1 MKKYI
6 VYLILCFVSCL
17 IFSCTSVY
25 ENGDTSCIP
34 EGMERLTFKVIVP
47 SSKVVGSNTR
57 NAALERENEIKDLFV
72 KIGYYDGGHYR
83 NFYSTQNGT
92 IHFDSYA
99 YEDSIYRAS
108 IEVPV
113 GTFRDGDNIYVWANQ
128 EYPIEVT
135 LEEEL
140 TTPLY
145 MSGIGT
151 IRDRW
156 GGGRDFETDV
166 HLLRGVAKLRTVVRT
181 TKRSVMGSW
190 RINMDQVET
199 QLLYMPSCIRPFAPF
214 ETHRNPTINESW
226 NNLYCR
232 YIDCSLRYNY
242 WWLSSLLSSVE
253 LPIDDGV
260 NVDKVTETS
269 YDRYIYENWLENE
282 SEYDENA
289 NVTAL
294 KVRIPLWNN
303 ETGENRIIERVI
315 PIKTNDS
322 YRILRNHIYTVDI
335 RVLSL
340 DEVKIF
346 TDMLDWEDV
355 GVTGDIVG
363 TDFYIDRAASK
374 GITLIK
380 DIVDPVKLVK
390 VDCHAPG
397 HLQIRVLKSNKTDLM
412 STNDLQLYYNGITET
427 DKLVDN
433 SGIYDLTAAQIMNF
447 YCTTGSVPA
456 NYEGGFI
463 EISSDNVHV
472 EYIPISSLD
481 TFTPLDT
488 EGTANSYIVDRG
500 AASYSFTAAIMGNGV
515 DGIIDEGNFEDASGN
530 ILTKAGGANIHPLSA
545 KLLWQDT
552 DELVEQVALVNGRVQ
567 VKMGRS
573 RGNAVI
579 AVYDKANPNAED
591 AKVLWSWHLWC
602 TATPKIL
609 EFVTSIYTGNNY
621 KVMDRNLG
629 ATATKAYLGTV
640 QGLHYQWGR
649 KDPFSGS
656 LAYDGIRT
664 ILYDVR
670 SGQVVYKYSDERV
683 TVNQAISTP
692 NSFYTPLRKSWC
704 TKTTDLKYLWGN
716 PDGEQ
721 DVFPKETLKSLYD
734 PCPYGYKVAPHDV
747 FKILSK
753 GEVAIFPEPGMTL
766 LDMYFIKSYF
776 ENGSTFYYDNAGT
789 DETKLIYLPETY
801 APDATII
808 RLGKRGVYWCSSP
821 HPANKENNGL
831 MFNFHIYPMSFF
843 EYNIYNAVITSSP
856 ASIRCVKE

>member
-1 MKKYI
+1 MTNKMVIGYKFAF
-6 VYLILCFVSCL
+6 ILLLLSSCVEDIRNCDIGNVDNMIPDGKERMEL
-17 IFSCTSVY
+17 RLVIPGGKQPVVRSIENGMAGENKVERLFMDVMNSGTVIASRSTADGALTLTPTDVDSVY
-25 ENGDTSCIP
+25 AVST
-34 EGMERLTFKVIVP
+34 
-47 SSKVVGSNTR
+47 
-57 NAALERENEIKDLFV
+57 LFD
-72 KIGYYDGGHYR
+72 IG
-83 NFYSTQNGT
+83 
-92 IHFDSYA
+92 
-99 YEDSIYRAS
+99 
-108 IEVPV
+108 
-113 GTFRDGDNIYVWANQ
+113 
-128 EYPIEVT
+128 T
-135 LEEEL
+135 LEAGYTLRVRANED
-140 TTPLY
+140 TPAIISGQPVSPFY
-145 MSGIGT
+145 MSGTGVIEDG
-151 IRDRW
+151 INRN
-156 GGGRDFETDV
+156 FKASV
-166 HLLRGVAKLRTVVRT
+166 HLLRGVAKLRTTVRT
-181 TKRSVMGSW
+181 TSFTVPQELMIGDVKIQVIHAAD
-190 RINMDQVET
+190 RIRKYAPFSSHANEAVVENLPASSLNYPDYPEVSLYDILAHEQVE
-199 QLLYMPSCIRPFAPF
+199 
-214 ETHRNPTINESW
+214 INGEAITFYP
-226 NNLYCR
+226 LF
-232 YIDCSLRYNY
+232 
-242 WWLSSLLSSVE
+242 V
-253 LPIDDGV
+253 
-260 NVDKVTETS
+260 
-269 YDRYIYENWLENE
+269 YENYLEQE
-282 SEYDENA
+282 EEYDPA
-289 NVTAL
+289 INVTSL
-294 KVRIPLWNN
+294 KLTIPV
-303 ETGENRIIERVI
+303 TDGIASRVIERTI
-315 PIKTNDS
+315 PVKAEDS
-322 YRILRNHIYTVDI
+322 YRMKRNHIYSVDVQ
-335 RVLSL
+335 VLSL
-340 DEVKIF
+340 DEVKVF

-363 TDFYIDRAASK
+363 GVDFDIDRTK
-374 GITLIK
+374 ITLIK
-380 DIVDPVKLVK
+380 DIVDPVKLLK

-397 HLQIRVLKSNKTDLM
+397 RLQIRALKPNKTDLI
-412 STNDLQLYYNGITET
+412 STTDLQLYCNGITET
-427 DKLVDN
+427 DKLADN
-433 SGIYDLTAAQIMNF
+433 SGIYDLTAAQVMNF

-472 EYIPISSLD
+472 EYIPVSSLD

-488 EGTANSYIVDRG
+488 EGTANSYIADRG
-500 AASYSFTAAIMGNGV
+500 AGSYSFTATIMGNGV
-515 DGIIDEGNFEDASGN
+515 DGIIDEGKFEDASGN

-579 AVYDKANPNAED
+579 AVYDKTNPNAED

-656 LAYDGIRT
+656 LTYDGIRT

-683 TVNQAISTP
+683 TAGQAISTP
-692 NSFYTPLRKSWC
+692 SSLYSPRRGLGSESWC
-704 TKTTDLKYLWGN
+704 TKTTELKYLWGN

-753 GEVAIFPEPGMTL
+753 GEIAIFPPAGASL
-766 LDMYFIKSYF
+766 GDMYFIKSYF
-776 ENGSTFYYDNAGT
+776 ANGSTFYYDNAGI

-801 APDATII
+801 RPNGDGIK
-808 RLGKRGVYWCSSP
+808 LGKWGVYWCSSP
-821 HPANKENNGL
+821 HPADKEHSGL
-831 MFNFHIYPMSFF
+831 MFNFHPYTAMDF
-843 EYNIYNAVITSSP
+843 EYNIYNPVVTSTP